1 MSGIEVAGLALGA
14 IPVLLEAIKTY
25 RDAQDKIQT
34 FKQSTKQLQIVD
46 AQFRVCRLNFLNEC
60 RLLLDL
66 ILSNQELSKEMIRDV
81 NHPLWEDKHVRLQ
94 FEDILKEH
102 VDACAT
108 IVLNTH
114 SVVQEL
120 DTRLSKFQVSPV
132 SRIGIGSSSTLTCN
146 LEIKWGVAACADL
159 GYFCD
164 GEESIRTGYLKPS
177 K

>member
-14 IPVLLEAIKTY
+14 IPVLIEAIKAY

-102 VDACAT
+102 VDACTT
-108 IVLNTH
+108 IVLNTQL
-114 SVVQEL
+114 VVQEI
-120 DTRLSKFQVSPV
+120 DTRLLKFQDSSV
-132 SRIGIGSSSTLTCN
+132 SRIGIGPASTLTCN
-146 LEIKWGVAACADL
+146 PEIKWDLAACAYL
-159 GYFCD
+159 SHFCD
-164 GEESIRTGYLKPS
+164 REESI
-177 K
+177 